1 MPPKA
6 AKSSQTQQRQRV
18 SRTSNLPGLGW
29 LIRREYDFIDAD
41 GRLAGARSAV
51 GQKRF
56 DGRGAA
62 VIPADV
68 APAIDIAGRL

>member
-1 MPPKA
+1 
-6 AKSSQTQQRQRV
+6 
-18 SRTSNLPGLGW
+18 LGW